1 MLLLFSYRG
10 LQMTKPSASQPLAG
24 IEVIE
29 LSNMITCSLAAM
41 TMAAQGA
48 EVIKVEPPAMG
59 DKMRPLGTQKNGVSG
74 FFHNCNR
81 GKRSLA
87 IDLKSEAGV
96 EAVKKLIARADVLLH
111 NYRPGVMDRIGLGSD
126 VLREINPKLIYVAV
140 SGFGTEGPM
149 ADFPAFDHVIQGL
162 AGFTDLQSSEKD
174 SFDHIR
180 TFICDKVT
188 AYTVCQAATAALLAR
203 ATTNEGQH
211 IDISMLHA
219 CISFMWPDGMMHR
232 TLKDDD
238 KFEMSPGSDYFQ
250 TINYSDGGVAVAPL
264 ADSHWEALLPM
275 VGYPELIGTPLYASI
290 GSRMTNMKQVVEVL
304 KNPRVD
310 IGVEKALEILVA
322 ADVPCSPCL
331 KRDDLESSE
340 QIKAIGAL
348 ETYVTK
354 AMGKLTAPTPP
365 VLFEGKATSQAKASP
380 LLGEHSASILE
391 ELGWTKD
398 SISELVNSGDI
409 KITTI

>member
-1 MLLLFSYRG
+1 
-10 LQMTKPSASQPLAG
+10 MTKPSASQPLAG

-162 AGFTDLQSSEKD
+162 AGFTDLQSSEED

-331 KRDDLESSE
+331 KRDELESSE

-365 VLFEGKATSQAKASP
+365 VLFEGKTTSQAKASP

>member
-1 MLLLFSYRG
+1 MI
-10 LQMTKPSASQPLAG
+10 KPSASQPLAG

-162 AGFTDLQSSEKD
+162 AGFTDLQSSEED

-398 SISELVNSGDI
+398 SIDELVNSGDV

>member
-1 MLLLFSYRG
+1 
-10 LQMTKPSASQPLAG
+10 MTKPSASQPLAG

-162 AGFTDLQSSEKD
+162 AGFTDLQSSEED

-290 GSRMTNMKQVVEVL
+290 GSRMINMKQVVEVL
-304 KNPRVD
+304 RNPRVD

-331 KRDDLESSE
+331 KRDDLESTE
-340 QIKAIGAL
+340 QIKAVGAL

>member
-1 MLLLFSYRG
+1 
-10 LQMTKPSASQPLAG
+10 MTKPSASQPLAG

-162 AGFTDLQSSEKD
+162 AGFTDLQSSEED

-203 ATTNEGQH
+203 ATTNKGQH

>member
-1 MLLLFSYRG
+1 
-10 LQMTKPSASQPLAG
+10 MTKPNASQPLAG

-162 AGFTDLQSSEKD
+162 AGFTDLQSSEED

-264 ADSHWEALLPM
+264 TDSHWEALLPM

-380 LLGEHSASILE
+380 PLGEHSASILE